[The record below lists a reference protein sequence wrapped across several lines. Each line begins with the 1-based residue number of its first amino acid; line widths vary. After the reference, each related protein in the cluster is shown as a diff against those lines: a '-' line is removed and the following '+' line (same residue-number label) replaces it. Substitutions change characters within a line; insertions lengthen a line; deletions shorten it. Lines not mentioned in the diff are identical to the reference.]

1 MLGYKQDKD
10 YGSTAEEILEG
21 KRKFICEQYD
31 AFAVMFDKKREE
43 FSQKQLEVSLYARA
57 LADIVRED
65 MGANQALNVFAGYDA
80 ATDFDNAALLT
91 NKDIFKKFSPEEQN
105 KCRESYERIKAT
117 VNKFIFKDNKDFTM
131 KDVLRVDG
139 DSSSYIVQLEYKDQ
153 VLAIKFPIFA
163 SANADNF
170 NSIVS
175 GYMLSVPSSSEK
187 NKFNILT
194 MTLNY
199 KVLADA
205 YLKWYEDTF
214 VSPNK
219 NMGTADPVIPQKDPA
234 QKPNKKS
241 KAN

>member
-65 MGANQALNVFAGYDA
+65 MGANQALNVFADCDA
-80 ATDFDNAALLT
+80 AADFDNAALLI

-105 KCRESYERIKAT
+105 KCRESYERIKAII
-117 VNKFIFKDNKDFTM
+117 NKFIFKDDKEFTM

-139 DSSSYIVQLEYKDQ
+139 DSSSYIVQFEYRDQ

-175 GYMLSVPSSSEK
+175 GYMLSVPSFSEK

-199 KVLADA
+199 KVLADT

-214 VSPNK
+214 VNPKK
-219 NMGTADPVIPQKDPA
+219 NMDTVDPVIPQKDPV

-241 KAN
+241 KVN